1 MNTPPDFSKYTK
13 QLNIEQ
19 LKKQGTQALADELS
33 YTRQLYESLDTIFQ
47 DSLDGFFI
55 TDGEGNVLKVNKSY
69 EEMSGI
75 TSEEI
80 IGQNM
85 HDLESTL
92 INYSASE
99 QGVKLTS
106 PVLLYFHPKAKL
118 SWSSAI
124 PVISK

>member
-55 TDGEGNVLKVNKSY
+55 TDGEGIYANQLFCFTDCY
-69 EEMSGI
+69 ENRE
-75 TSEEI
+75 
-80 IGQNM
+80 NRN
-85 HDLESTL
+85 H
-92 INYSASE
+92 
-99 QGVKLTS
+99 
-106 PVLLYFHPKAKL
+106 
-118 SWSSAI
+118 
-124 PVISK
+124 